1 MTCLYIVFLIISQVD
16 NKECVTTVPV
26 CPRNVSATM
35 RIIKI
40 MNSPLMFFDIMNL
53 DNAFSNIIRE
63 IIKKITLYFFT

>member
-1 MTCLYIVFLIISQVD
+1 
-16 NKECVTTVPV
+16 
-26 CPRNVSATM
+26 
-35 RIIKI
+35 

>member
-40 MNSPLMFFDIMNL
+40 MNYPLMFFDIMNL